1 MSSET
6 PGKKILILA
15 ANPKGTTERRLDE
28 EVREIETGLQRAK
41 HRQQFILEQRWA
53 VRPRDI
59 QRAMLDFNPQII
71 HFSGNGDEG
80 LVFEDE
86 TGQAKLVE
94 EEALA
99 ELFELFADQVECV
112 VLNGCYSEVQAEAI
126 IRHINYVIGMKKPI
140 GDRAAI
146 EFAVGFY
153 DALGAGRNVEFAH
166 RSGQVAMKLAGSP
179 KQLVSPILKKK
190 PNIEK
195 MVAKISLPNDQP
207 PVPNE
212 PASEPSTEPIEVF
225 FSYAHEVDTESSQST
240 LDLLTEE
247 EPQEQEQ
254 ITDEL
259 ITIPKLETEDGQ
271 PTLYSLWEAS
281 LKLELPDGELDANS
295 TTFLEVMW
303 RQKPKLM
310 GSGLTELQKQI
321 WQHCQDFQ
329 QSEQPFHSDRNVI
342 IAAPTSS
349 GKSTVAEMFLVGPP
363 LRNDR
368 RKCSLYIAPT
378 RALTQA
384 KHRELQAL
392 FAEEDEMRERIV
404 LSTGEDTTD
413 DWRINSGQF
422 DIVCMV
428 YEKANILFS
437 QKRQLLDKLGCI
449 VVDEMHM
456 LMDLERGPIL
466 EMALTKAIV
475 ERKAIDSRLTNTP
488 TKETIRIVTISTEG
502 PPDPTIVQFLSVR
515 ELNTGRIVKPLWFYD
530 DSREVIV
537 KHSFILPSK
546 EEKLYEEFTFL
557 EFNSTEKRQLSDR
570 DIRAIDTRLSQQ
582 SKKNQFSQSN
592 TERNNNKNKSKD
604 RLEKLLIDL
613 LLKHDKGYRI
623 LVFVPGRE
631 EAEGEAGRL
640 KNALTKRARGKLHEY
655 LGDKSRHTRV
665 LNRLDPHLVGM
676 EDKRMAKMVK
686 ECAEVGIFIHHSDI
700 ERKIRFEIET
710 ICSDIKLD
718 TPSQIIF
725 ATETLSY
732 GVNLAVQDVILVG
745 TEFYSQTRFRE
756 LQIEWLSTSAYHN
769 MVGRAGRK
777 GKIIDGRT
785 AHAYIMVPDNT
796 KPISLVRSYYKGI
809 EPAQSRLY
817 VIDDKNVQYNAENN
831 CFGILREDT
840 SPCAKYASLGA
851 SDFSYP
857 FVRTVLDALRHLNT
871 EGSNGSGDSNTGV
884 NKDTLI
890 KNLLSMTLY
899 AHQYLSPNG
908 ETTQRERELFN
919 CAVERILDDCATPKL
934 ELVKVDESK
943 RSYFITP
950 LGESII
956 DTGTE
961 ISTVEPLLE
970 IVRKLNEAWKQ
981 FYANKEFPTDLY
993 LLGIIAQ
1000 REVFRQYIR
1009 YAPECKKVKLRNWPE
1024 QLAAENFKR
1033 VLKLSMEAL
1042 EKIGVP
1048 KEESESL
1055 AECLRRNILDK
1066 REWIGQVEANYLHG
1080 ASDSLLRLFSG
1091 IIAWINGEER
1101 TLVYKQIEGN
1111 ELGEA
1116 YEGKMQKF
1124 RQFTELLNF
1133 KILFLSKMLSKLR
1146 SGELSLGIEAEKN
1159 LHILASRLRFG
1170 CTAEAVP
1177 LFWPS
1182 SSNISRP
1189 EAAKLLAAKGT
1200 PSRFLAVAKPQD
1212 IIPNSLEILP
1222 RKLKL
1227 LREDLEKHAYNK
1239 FKELEDEMI
1248 IMPIEEQNQ
1257 QKREAARSLFE
1268 DIGTLFKKSIKQF
1281 SVSNT
1286 EENDFDGL
1294 LRQHLN
1300 FPELDESLTP
1310 ILDSSSRSL
1319 GSDRYRIR
1327 IVIPEGEAGM
1337 EWHGE
1342 RLSDA
1347 VLSYEEGDHED
1358 AESQESRYDEQQIVK
1373 IIGIQ
1378 FRHSWECRL
1387 GLREWQP
1394 FHHVLA
1400 DHQSTK
1406 HLVIVPL
1413 PWTPLRENMLPNLR
1427 GTLEQRAAYPGY
1439 STTFVTPAAFA
1450 VIVILIVRGFI
1461 SGEAYM
1467 KMLVESPR
1475 SNKLINVVTVENV
1488 REIIERLRADVPSVI
1503 REKLIGHFEVDVDI

>member
-1 MSSET
+1 M
-6 PGKKILILA
+6 
-15 ANPKGTTERRLDE
+15 
-28 EVREIETGLQRAK
+28 
-41 HRQQFILEQRWA
+41 
-53 VRPRDI
+53 
-59 QRAMLDFNPQII
+59 
-71 HFSGNGDEG
+71 
-80 LVFEDE
+80 
-86 TGQAKLVE
+86 
-94 EEALA
+94 
-99 ELFELFADQVECV
+99 
-112 VLNGCYSEVQAEAI
+112 
-126 IRHINYVIGMKKPI
+126 
-140 GDRAAI
+140 
-146 EFAVGFY
+146 
-153 DALGAGRNVEFAH
+153 
-166 RSGQVAMKLAGSP
+166 
-179 KQLVSPILKKK
+179 
-190 PNIEK
+190 
-195 MVAKISLPNDQP
+195 
-207 PVPNE
+207 
-212 PASEPSTEPIEVF
+212 
-225 FSYAHEVDTESSQST
+225 DTESSQPT
-240 LDLLTEE
+240 LDSLSEE
-247 EPQEQEQ
+247 EQQEQEQ
-254 ITDEL
+254 ITNEL
-259 ITIPKLETEDGQ
+259 ITIPKLKTEDGQ

-281 LKLELPDGELDANS
+281 LKLELPDGELDTNS

-303 RQKPKLM
+303 QQKPKLM
-310 GSGLTELQKQI
+310 GSSLTELQKQI
-321 WQHCQDFQ
+321 WQHCEDLQ
-329 QSEQPFHSDRNVI
+329 QSEQPFHSERNVI

-392 FAEEDEMRERIV
+392 FAEKDEMRERVV

-413 DWRINSGQF
+413 DWKINSGQF
-422 DIVCMV
+422 DIACMV

-466 EMALTKAIV
+466 EMALTKAII
-475 ERKAIDSRLTNTP
+475 ERKAIDSRLINAP
-488 TKETIRIVTISTEG
+488 TKNIKETIRIVAISTEG
-502 PPDPTIVQFLSVR
+502 QPDPTIVQFLSVR
-515 ELNTGRIVKPLWFYD
+515 DQKTGKTVKPLWFYD
-530 DSREVIV
+530 DTREVV
-537 KHSFILPSK
+537 VQHTFILPSK
-546 EEKLYEEFTFL
+546 EEKLYEDFTFL
-557 EFNSTEKRQLSDR
+557 EFNSTAKRQLSEK
-570 DIRAIDTRLSQQ
+570 DIRAIDTRISQQ
-582 SKKNQFSQSN
+582 SKKNQSSQSN
-592 TERNNNKNKSKD
+592 TDRNNNKNKSKE

-640 KNALTKRARGKLHEY
+640 KNALTKRAKGKPHEY
-655 LGDKSRHTRV
+655 LGDKSRHTEV
-665 LNRLDPHLVGM
+665 LNTLDTHLVST
-676 EDKRMAKMVK
+676 EDKRMAKMVR

-700 ERKIRFEIET
+700 ERKIRLEIET
-710 ICSDIKLD
+710 ICSDIKLN

-732 GVNLAVQDVILVG
+732 GVNLAVQDVVLVG

-756 LQIEWLSTSAYHN
+756 LQFEWLSTSAYHN

-777 GKIIDGRT
+777 GKVIDGRI

-796 KPISLVRSYYKGI
+796 KPISIVRNYYKVI

-817 VIDDKNVQYNAENN
+817 VSDDKNVQYNAEDN

-884 NKDTLI
+884 KKDTLI

-981 FYANKEFPTDLY
+981 FYENKEFPTDLY

-1033 VLKLSMEAL
+1033 VLKLSVEAL

-1048 KEESESL
+1048 KEESELL

-1066 REWIGQVEANYLHG
+1066 REWIGQVEANYLDG

-1146 SGELSLGIEAEKN
+1146 SGEISLGIEAEKN

-1189 EAAKLLAAKGT
+1189 EAAKLLAAKVN

-1212 IIPNSLEILP
+1212 IIPDSLEIPP

-1257 QKREAARSLFE
+1257 QKREAVRSLFE

-1281 SVSNT
+1281 SASNT

-1300 FPELDESLTP
+1300 FIEQDESLTP

-1319 GSDRYRIR
+1319 NSDRYRIR
-1327 IVIPEGEAGM
+1327 IVIPEAEAGM
-1337 EWHGE
+1337 EWYGE

-1347 VLSYEEGDHED
+1347 VLSDEEGEHEEAD
-1358 AESQESRYDEQQIVK
+1358 SQESRYEEQHTIK

-1378 FRHSWECRL
+1378 FRHNWECRL

-1400 DHQSTK
+1400 DHRSIK

-1413 PWTPLRENMLPNLR
+1413 PWIPLRENILPILQ
-1427 GTLEQRAAYPGY
+1427 GALEQRATYPEY

-1467 KMLVESPR
+1467 KMFVESPR

-1488 REIIERLRADVPSVI
+1488 REVIERLRADVPSII